1 VLRSDPEVVG
11 VLGDDVLVACF
22 DLDRALANAGRAV
35 ALLDDPVAT

>member
-1 VLRSDPEVVG
+1 VVG